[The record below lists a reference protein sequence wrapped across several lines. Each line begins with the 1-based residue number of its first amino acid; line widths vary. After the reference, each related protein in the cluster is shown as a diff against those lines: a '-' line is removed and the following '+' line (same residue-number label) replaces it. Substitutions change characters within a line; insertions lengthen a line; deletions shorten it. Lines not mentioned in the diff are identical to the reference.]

1 MQKCAKKGSGSVSK
15 PFFGEMKGK
24 HIRSMTVT
32 VAMTNRRTVY
42 FDNSAT
48 TFLAK
53 EVLDEMIPFMT
64 SEYGNPGSIHW
75 MGDAAAIAVRK
86 ARKQIAATLNSLPS
100 EIYFTSGG
108 TESDNIALMGSVHR
122 GKRIITTAIEHSAV
136 LETCAYLESHGVG
149 VTILKTDEF
158 GKIDPDELRK
168 EMDDDVS
175 IVSIMAANNV
185 IGTIQDIREMASITH
200 EYNAYFHTDA
210 VQAYTKMKLDV
221 KEKGIDM
228 LSISGHKI
236 HGPKGIGVLY
246 VNENA
251 DVRPITFGGGQESG
265 MRPSTENVPGIIG
278 IGKAAEIANSRMTL
292 DIRKMETLRNEI
304 IENTLNIKNAYLN
317 GPGPDDGRLCN
328 NAHFRFDGIKGM
340 DLVLKLSR
348 EGIAA
353 STASAC
359 SAGSTDPS
367 HVMTAIG
374 LTAEQSL
381 SALRISLSR
390 YNTKDDAEY
399 LNEVLPKIIMSMR

>member
-1 MQKCAKKGSGSVSK
+1 
-15 PFFGEMKGK
+15 
-24 HIRSMTVT
+24 
-32 VAMTNRRTVY
+32 
-42 FDNSAT
+42 
-48 TFLAK
+48 
-53 EVLDEMIPFMT
+53 
-64 SEYGNPGSIHW
+64 
-75 MGDAAAIAVRK
+75 
-86 ARKQIAATLNSLPS
+86 
-100 EIYFTSGG
+100 
-108 TESDNIALMGSVHR
+108 
-122 GKRIITTAIEHSAV
+122 
-136 LETCAYLESHGVG
+136 
-149 VTILKTDEF
+149 
-158 GKIDPDELRK
+158 
-168 EMDDDVS
+168 
-175 IVSIMAANNV
+175 
-185 IGTIQDIREMASITH
+185 
-200 EYNAYFHTDA
+200 
-210 VQAYTKMKLDV
+210 
-221 KEKGIDM
+221 
-228 LSISGHKI
+228 
-236 HGPKGIGVLY
+236 

-374 LTAEQSL
+374 LTAERSL